1 MSFHD
6 LQPTVAY
13 NPRTLG
19 WLGQATSA
27 DMTTLSNLGFDSGQI
42 STITSAEKSCQ
53 LSPQGYSYL
62 LTGGVDPAGLDDF
75 LANDP
80 GCQTG
85 GAPGG
90 GRITVPNVNI
100 TLAPGA
106 SPMVQEPGFF
116 GWLAQPSF
124 FGVSN
129 GAMLSLGVL
138 GLVMFS
144 GGRFTS
150 GYTVARKKR
159 RR

>member
-6 LQPTVAY
+6 LQPTVAF

-27 DMTTLSNLGFDSGQI
+27 DLSTLSSYGFDSGQI
-42 STITSAEKSCQ
+42 SQITSAEKSCA

-62 LTGGVDPAGLDDF
+62 LTGAVDPSDLSDF

-80 GCQTG
+80 GCGT
-85 GAPGG
+85 APSAG
-90 GRITVPNVNI
+90 GRITVPNVNV
-100 TLAPGA
+100 TLAPGP
-106 SPMVQEPGFF
+106 SPTVQEPGFF

-124 FGVSN
+124 MGISN
-129 GAMLSLGVL
+129 GAMLSIGVL

-150 GYTVARKKR
+150 GYTVRKR